1 MDWNWTKSPILL
13 IEQCLKVN
21 FQNSIALGPILWW
34 LCGFRL
40 YKFDNILQM
49 QYMKYILNM
58 CLIHLQSIKMKN
70 RMCFKYCLGI
80 CLMQYVW
87 NMLNII
93 LEVIETFH
101 THSPC
106 ATISAYCVHFGG
118 RFCPQHTAWTS
129 QLWTERFCQRFW
141 HFPSC
146 RGALVPMAHSRK
158 HNSSLPLSCWPVAR
172 GPHGFGLSASLSFFF
187 LFFLFFAK

>member
-1 MDWNWTKSPILL
+1 
-13 IEQCLKVN
+13 
-21 FQNSIALGPILWW
+21 
-34 LCGFRL
+34 
-40 YKFDNILQM
+40 M

-70 RMCFKYCLGI
+70 RICFKYCLAI

-106 ATISAYCVHFGG
+106 VLYVCIACTLGANLAPSTQPEYPGCRPRGPVGG
-118 RFCPQHTAWTS
+118 S
-129 QLWTERFCQRFW
+129 W

-146 RGALVPMAHSRK
+146 RGAPVPMALSRK
-158 HNSSLPLSCWPVAR
+158 HNSSLPLPHWLTAR
-172 GPHGFGLSASLSFFF
+172 GSS
-187 LFFLFFAK
+187 